1 MKKILIGLV
10 CAAVAFAATGCAG
23 GKTSEVDKGISG
35 SEMGGSGV
43 IDVTVEVSGKDS
55 ENKGYSDDQLVTWAA
70 TYYEFCR
77 GEKAPNVAVDHV
89 EGDMVYIIVY
99 EDIAGNVSEGEP
111 GHRTVLEWYIVDRNT
126 GVGKNFSGEDVDL
139 TTFLKRT
146 GMDENV

>member
-1 MKKILIGLV
+1 MKKTLIGLV
-10 CAAVAFAATGCAG
+10 CAAVILAATGCAG
-23 GKTSEVDKGISG
+23 GKVTVDKDISG

-55 ENKGYSDDQLVTWAA
+55 EKGYSDDQLVTWAG

-99 EDIAGNVSEGEP
+99 EDIAGNESEGEP

-126 GVGKNFSGEDVDL
+126 GVGKNFSGEEVDL